1 MEKWFSRKLF
11 VAILVVCLTVILRAK
26 NLIGDW
32 PAVVLILVSTS
43 IYTLVNGAIKIEA
56 LKINSEKFVID
67 LSGEEDENDNDN
79 R

>member
-26 NLIGDW
+26 NIMGDW
-32 PAVVLILVSTS
+32 PAVALILVSTS

-56 LKINSEKFVID
+56 LKINSEKFMID
-67 LSGEEDENDNDN
+67 LSGEDDDDNDKN
-79 R
+79 H

>member
-26 NLIGDW
+26 GLLGDW

-56 LKINSEKFVID
+56 LKINSDKFVID